1 MRVALIDADI
11 LAYQAAVT
19 SEQATDWGDGL
30 WTLHAFEDEA
40 KGTFES
46 LLKTIL
52 TKVEATSYLLAFSAK
67 DNWRKDVLPTYKA
80 NRASVRKPLL
90 LKFLREYAQSYHHSI
105 MKSPLEGDDMI
116 GVWATSKSKLDP
128 VREFIICS
136 LDKDFKTIPGKH
148 YNFGKDEF
156 FEITEHQADYWHMMQ
171 TLTGDATDGYAGCP
185 GCGPK
190 TAEKILKAA
199 LDEGTPWANP
209 SQLRAIYWK
218 HVVAAY
224 AKAGFGEEEALVQ
237 ARVARILRAGEFDL
251 DTHKVKLWTPTP
263 EHSLA

>member
-1 MRVALIDADI
+1 MRTALIDADI
-11 LAYQAAVT
+11 LAYQAAVV
-19 SEQATDWGDGL
+19 SEQTHDWGDGL
-30 WTLHAFEDEA
+30 WTLHAFENDGMA
-40 KGTFES
+40 AFDS
-46 LLKTIL
+46 VL
-52 TKVEATSYLLAFSAK
+52 TTVLNKVESTDFLLAFS
-67 DNWRKDVLPTYKA
+67 DRENWRKDVLPTYKS
-80 NRASVRKPLL
+80 NRAGVRKPML
-90 LKFLREYAQSYHHSI
+90 LKFLREYAQDKYTSLS
-105 MKSPLEGDDMI
+105 KPALEGDDVI
-116 GVWATSKSKLDP
+116 GIYATFKSKLEP

-156 FEITEHQADYWHMMQ
+156 YEIDEHKADYWHMFQ
-171 TLTGDATDGYAGCP
+171 ALTGDATDGYAGCP

-209 SQLRAIYWK
+209 KQLREIYWT

-237 ARVARILRAGEFDL
+237 AQVARILRAQDY
-251 DTHKVKLWTPTP
+251 DDISKKVILWTP
-263 EHSLA
+263 